1 MQIRNTQHSLRDMDE
16 DLLGQQH
23 VLEKELMGL
32 VNEGHLDIQEIGSLK
47 IVISPIDKYNSR
59 PKFRVDYP
67 WGGGYYDSH
76 EHYLRV
82 PNKEKQNG

>member
-16 DLLGQQH
+16 DLLEQQH

-47 IVISPIDKYNSR
+47 IVISPINQYNSR

-82 PNKEKQNG
+82 PNKEKRNG